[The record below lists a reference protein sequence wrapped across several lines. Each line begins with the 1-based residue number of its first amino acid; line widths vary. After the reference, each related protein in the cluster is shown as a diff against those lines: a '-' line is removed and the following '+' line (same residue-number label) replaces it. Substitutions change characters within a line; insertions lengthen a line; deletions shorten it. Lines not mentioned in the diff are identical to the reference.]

1 MMIDAM
7 RNKSKI
13 NRKKYEI
20 IIKNPKN
27 QKKEQKDTAKHKPK
41 NPAKQNLF
49 KKHHIYE
56 SLFSTVPPNK
66 CKILLKAAVQ
76 KILIFLTQ
84 LCM

>member
-20 IIKNPKN
+20 IIKNL
-27 QKKEQKDTAKHKPK
+27 KKEQKDTAKHKPK